1 MTEEQWKVY
10 CEFKADLRQ
19 KIAEWTALVP
29 ELGKIQKLAAEKA
42 GTPAYP
48 LEIPIVYNL
57 ALDEVSAE
65 DDIKLLVIGDNPGK
79 DEQLKKNSRYL
90 VGQAGKIAEGYFKKN
105 PALEIDFRKNAIILN
120 KTPLHS
126 AKTKQLKTIAK
137 EGGPA
142 VEKLI
147 GESQIWMAKKTAE
160 LHNKL
165 GTELWLVGYT
175 ELKEKGLFSLYRDNL
190 KSYCSPQSW
199 NKVYVFQHF
208 SMNRFT
214 IDLADYIKSNKKE
227 KSALLDTIHELGLLH
242 RKEIFGS

>member
-1 MTEEQWKVY
+1 
-10 CEFKADLRQ
+10 
-19 KIAEWTALVP
+19 
-29 ELGKIQKLAAEKA
+29 
-42 GTPAYP
+42 
-48 LEIPIVYNL
+48 
-57 ALDEVSAE
+57 
-65 DDIKLLVIGDNPGK
+65 
-79 DEQLKKNSRYL
+79 
-90 VGQAGKIAEGYFKKN
+90 
-105 PALEIDFRKNAIILN
+105 
-120 KTPLHS
+120 
-126 AKTKQLKTIAK
+126 
-137 EGGPA
+137 